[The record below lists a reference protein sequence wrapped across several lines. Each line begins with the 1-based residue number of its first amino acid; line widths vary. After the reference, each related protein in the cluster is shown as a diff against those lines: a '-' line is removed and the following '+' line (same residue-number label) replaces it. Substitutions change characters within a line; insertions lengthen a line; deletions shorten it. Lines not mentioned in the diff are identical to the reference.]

1 MKRLTGKYENG
12 TAYYNIVP
20 GESTID
26 RLAAI
31 EDILGDEYDLDRL
44 RELAQA
50 DREGRVEIIEPD
62 VYAGLYRYYN
72 RSHNATGGTGMKEYI
87 EREAVEEMLESAQTI
102 SDGEYCGYCT
112 EDINLSSIPAA
123 DVAPVRHGKWI
134 RLQHSGTIVCG
145 NCGRNIR
152 KNHGNDY
159 ADFEPYCPSCGSLM
173 DTKEENNLGTAL

>member
-1 MKRLTGKYENG
+1 MKK
-12 TAYYNIVP
+12 
-20 GESTID
+20 
-26 RLAAI
+26 
-31 EDILGDEYDLDRL
+31 
-44 RELAQA
+44 
-50 DREGRVEIIEPD
+50 
-62 VYAGLYRYYN
+62 
-72 RSHNATGGTGMKEYI
+72 YI